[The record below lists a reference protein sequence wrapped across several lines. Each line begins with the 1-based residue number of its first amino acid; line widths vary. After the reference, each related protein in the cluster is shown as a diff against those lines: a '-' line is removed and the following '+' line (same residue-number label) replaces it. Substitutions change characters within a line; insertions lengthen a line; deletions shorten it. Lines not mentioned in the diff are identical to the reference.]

1 MKKTIHILILLAIVF
16 SSCKDFLSIDNY
28 FSDEL
33 KMDSVFAEKRY
44 VEAYLWAISGWF
56 TDEGSLMQNSY
67 TPGPLA
73 TDEAF
78 TAMGTQYGYYGMA
91 FVLNELSASWMGSLN
106 TWPSMYVVIR
116 KCNTLLSRI
125 DEARDLTTVDKFKI
139 IGNARFMRAYAYYH
153 ILLNQGPPILI
164 GDEVIENNEQLA
176 FYDRG
181 RCTYDEAVEYICSE
195 LEEAARYLDVSVPI
209 MNFGRPTKGAAYGL
223 IARLR
228 LYHASPLYNGG
239 TAARS
244 VFGSWRRKSDGVQ
257 YVSQTY
263 DERRWAL
270 AAAAA
275 KRVMDMGTYKL
286 HTVQAYSG
294 TKPMPTNVTTDPDFY
309 KQWIDGGAD
318 GIDHFKSYSD
328 MFTGES
334 VAATNPEFVWGRM
347 SYTLEANT
355 QMAFPNTN
363 GGWNGMSV
371 TQKVVDAY
379 RMYDGRNI
387 NNSSPEYPYSESG
400 FSSQMESFSEYQLNP
415 NVFNMYINREMRF
428 YASIGYTNCYWPLGS
443 TTSSV
448 THNISYLYDGNNGK
462 NTSTD
467 PLNYP
472 PTGYVIKKFI
482 HEQDAWNGDN
492 ARRMSKAYGIIR
504 YADILLMYVEALN
517 NLTQSHTVE
526 LEGATQTTFARDPQA
541 IRLAFNQVRHRAGLP
556 GITEAEATNAATI
569 QQLLEQER
577 MVEFLFENSRYFDVR
592 RWGKYEESE
601 NVTITGMNIEGNA
614 DSYYRRVVP
623 NIYRIG
629 ARIVHRKLHL
639 VPLPLD
645 EVRRLP
651 LLDQNPGWEE

>member
-1 MKKTIHILILLAIVF
+1 MKKIISILVLMPFLFV
-16 SSCKDFLSIDNY
+16 SCNFLSIDNY

-33 KMDSVFAEKRY
+33 KLDSVFAEKRY
-44 VEAYLWAISGWF
+44 VEAYLWAIPYYF
-56 TDEGSLMQNSY
+56 VDEGSLMQSSY

-78 TAMGTQYGYYGMA
+78 TAMGTQHGYNGMA
-91 FVLNELSASWMGSLN
+91 FVLDEISASNYWSLN
-106 TWPSMYVVIR
+106 IWPRMYIIIR

-125 DEARDLTTVDKFKI
+125 DEAKDMTTVERFKI
-139 IGNARFMRAYAYYH
+139 IGNAKFMRAYAYYL

-164 GDEVIENNEQLA
+164 GDEVIDNNEGLE

-195 LEEAARYLDVSVPI
+195 FEEAALYLDAMVPI
-209 MNFGRPTKGAAYGL
+209 MDFGRPTKGAAYGL

-239 TAARS
+239 AAARS
-244 VFGSWRRKSDGVQ
+244 VFGTWRRKSDGVQ
-257 YVSQTY
+257 YVQQTY
-263 DERRWAL
+263 DEGRWAV

-275 KRVMDMGTYKL
+275 KRIIDMGSYKL
-286 HTVQAYSG
+286 HTVQAYTG
-294 TKPMPTNVTTDPDFY
+294 TKPMPTNVTSDPDY
-309 KQWIDGGAD
+309 YNLWDNGGAA

-334 VAATNPEFVWGRM
+334 VAATNPEYLWARISG
-347 SYTLEANT
+347 TLTANT

-371 TQKVVDAY
+371 TQKIVDNY
-379 RMYDGRNI
+379 RMFDGRTI
-387 NNSSPEYPYSESG
+387 DNSSPEYPYSETG
-400 FSSQMESFSEYQLNP
+400 FSSQMELFSDYRLNA
-415 NVFNMYINREMRF
+415 NVYNMYINREMRF
-428 YASIGYTNCYWPLGS
+428 YASIGYTNCYWPLAS
-443 TTSSV
+443 TTSTV
-448 THNISYLYDGNNGK
+448 THDIGYLYDGNNGK

-472 PTGYVIKKFI
+472 PTGYIIKKFI
-482 HEQDAWNGDN
+482 HEQDAWSGDN
-492 ARRMSKAYGIIR
+492 ARRMPKSYAMVR
-504 YADILLMYVEALN
+504 YADILLMYAEALN

-526 LEGATQTTFARDPQA
+526 IDGNSQTFSRNPQA
-541 IRLAFNQVRHRAGLP
+541 IRQAFNQVRHRAGLP
-556 GITEAEATNAATI
+556 GMTEAEAADAETVQRLI
-569 QQLLEQER
+569 EQER
-577 MVEFLFENSRYFDVR
+577 MIEFLFENSRYFDVR

-601 NVTITGMNIEGNA
+601 SVTITGMNIEGNA

-629 ARIVHRKLHL
+629 SRIVHKKLHL
-639 VPLPLD
+639 VPLDLD